1 MKSKKC
7 LTRTSALAVLLL
19 GLSGMSAFAQF
30 SSGIEGTAHDSSGA
44 VAAGATV
51 TITDTRLGV
60 EKVTTTNQA
69 GYFRLDS
76 IAASTYQVQIQMTG
90 FETWKEPHL
99 TLQVGE
105 VRTLAPVLKV
115 GAVSSSVEVSASEM
129 SVDLVTPTTGSVIAD
144 TTLQETPL
152 VGQNVYGLSSLTP
165 GMTGSATTSAD
176 NFTTE
181 YAININAAGLRQEQN
196 GYTIDGAYTNSPSR
210 GGGTS
215 ISPNPEIVQSMN
227 VKTNDF
233 DAQKGRNGG
242 ATVSVFTNSG
252 SNAIHGTLDYYFL
265 NDTLSAR
272 TQFQNNPPAVP
283 AFSRSE
289 YGATLGGPAIKN
301 KLFWYGAIDVL
312 RSSAAGG
319 GQFTVETQ
327 DLVNWVTANL
337 PNSLAATILKTA
349 PPGSFPTTNLKT
361 VADVKAANPNFF
373 PAPANLPDT
382 LNAIGDVNIN
392 WSTPKNGYQW
402 SFRVD
407 YYLGKNDR
415 IYVDAM
421 RTSQNSEGIQP
432 RPATNIPY
440 TGAADFIN
448 VDWTHTFSPKLL
460 NEFGANEIR
469 PQGANGTSPTEAIPY
484 INVTGM
490 QGFGTWGAGN
500 FIQTTVGWRDVLT
513 ATVKSHTLKAGYD
526 GFNIREVDHQD
537 SAFTRPTYNFDSLID
552 FVHDAATS
560 ETGSKVD
567 LTTGGQAPYARRYRD
582 LYTAFF
588 VQDDWKVAPRLTV
601 NVGVRYDSLGHLFS
615 ILTPKLT
622 LLTLGSGSTRQQQI
636 AGAVTSA
643 APNGRMNVLDHQ
655 VYYATPRVGFAW
667 DVFGN
672 GKTALRGGMGMFAD
686 QPPYLHIT
694 DATSGNLPYIF
705 TPSINVRQ
713 EANKQPPPF
722 LLCSPPTGFEEVCPI
737 VSTAGVTFDAHGG
750 ILING
755 VPQRSGLGGFDFN
768 YKMTQVEAWTLSV
781 QQELPSNLVAEINYS
796 GTAAH
801 HLPIFQNANRFAGDL
816 IVNDNNPQFLNPSFG
831 AIEYGTSNGNS
842 IGHVGS
848 ATLTRRIAH
857 GLALRGIYSMGK
869 ALDVYSTA
877 QSISGGQVTTN
888 TNIIDADNFKAQR
901 GRADFDI
908 HQQFSADGTWI
919 VPGTYNSLLA
929 RNILGGWQFGGVWV
943 LQTGLPFTVYNT
955 GSFAPVCGANP
966 DQNCFDAN
974 KVFIPGSVITGN
986 NGGDYNADASNWDVP
1001 NAPSFGRHL
1010 TGKKKKDYLNGIFGP
1025 VQAAAVASFPAPA
1038 LGVEGN
1044 LGRNTYDQPG
1054 YNNVDFTF
1062 EKFFTLPWFLG
1073 EKLKLEG
1080 KGEVFN
1086 LFNRTNL
1093 HTVNSDM
1100 SGGLFGHSTSQLPAR
1115 SLQFHLRA
1123 SF

>member
-1 MKSKKC
+1 MKSMKY
-7 LTRTSALAVLLL
+7 LTRTSTLVVLLL
-19 GLSGMSAFAQF
+19 GLGGMPAFAQF
-30 SSGIEGTAHDSSGA
+30 SSGIEGTAHDPSGA
-44 VAAGATV
+44 AVSGATV
-51 TITDTRLGV
+51 TVTDTRLGV
-60 EKVTTTNQA
+60 TKATTTSDA
-69 GYFRLDS
+69 GYFRIDS
-76 IAASTYQVQIQMTG
+76 IAASTYSVQIQMNG

-105 VRTLAPVLKV
+105 VRTIAPVLKV
-115 GAVSSSVEVSASEM
+115 GAVSTNVEISASET
-129 SVDLVTPTTGSVIAD
+129 SVDLVTPATGSVIAD

-227 VKTNDF
+227 VMTNDF

-242 ATVSVFTNSG
+242 ATVQVFTNSG
-252 SNAIHGTLDYYFL
+252 SNRIHGTLDYYFL

-272 TQFQNNPPAVP
+272 TQFQSTVP
-283 AFSRSE
+283 VFSRSE

-327 DLVNWVTANL
+327 DFDNWVSANL
-337 PNSLAATILKTA
+337 PNTLAAGILKTA
-349 PPGSFPTTNLKT
+349 PPGSFPTTNFKT
-361 VADVKAANPNFF
+361 VAQVKAANPGFYT
-373 PAPANLPDT
+373 APAGLPDS
-382 LNAIGDVNIN
+382 LNAIGDTNIN

-415 IYVDAM
+415 VYVDAM

-448 VDWTHTFSPKLL
+448 VDWTHTFSAKLL

-484 INVTGM
+484 INVSGL

-513 ATVKSHTLKAGYD
+513 ATVKSHTLKFGYD

-537 SAFTRPTYNFDSLID
+537 SAFTRPTYSFDNLLD
-552 FVHDAATS
+552 FVQDKATS

-567 LTTGGQAPYARRYRD
+567 LTTHGQAPYARRYRD

-588 VQDDWKVAPRLTV
+588 VQDDWKVAPRLTI
-601 NVGVRYDSLGHLFS
+601 NVGFRYDSLGHLFA
-615 ILTPKLT
+615 IQTPKLT
-622 LLTLGSGSTRQQQI
+622 LLTLGSGSSRQQQI

-643 APNGRMNVLDHQ
+643 APNGRSDVLDHTI
-655 VYYATPRVGFAW
+655 YYFTPRVGFAW

-672 GKTALRGGMGMFAD
+672 GKTALRAGAGMFAD

-705 TPSINVRQ
+705 TPSVNTRQ
-713 EANKQPPPF
+713 TGITPDFK
-722 LLCSPPTGFEEVCPI
+722 LCSPPTGFTEVCP
-737 VSTAGVTFDAHGG
+737 VEATSGVTFDSRGG

-768 YKMTQVEAWTLSV
+768 YKMTQVEAWTVSV
-781 QQELPSNLVAEINYS
+781 QQQLPSNLIAEINYS

-816 IVNDNNPQFLNPSFG
+816 IVNKNNPQFLNPSFN

-842 IGHVGS
+842 VGHVGS
-848 ATLTRRIAH
+848 ATLTRRISH

-877 QSISGGQVTTN
+877 QSISGGQITTN
-888 TNIIDADNFKAQR
+888 TNIIQADNFQAQR

-929 RNILGGWQFGGVWV
+929 RNVLGGWQLGGVWV
-943 LQTGLPFTVYNT
+943 LQSGLPFTVYTTAAFKPCDNPENPQGTCTYTSGNT
-955 GSFAPVCGANP
+955 ILRNV
-966 DQNCFDAN
+966 
-974 KVFIPGSVITGN
+974 
-986 NGGDYNADASNWDVP
+986 GGDYNADGNNWDVP
-1001 NAPSFGRHL
+1001 SAPSFGRHL
-1010 TGKKKKDYLNGIFGP
+1010 TGKKKKDYLNGLF
-1025 VQAAAVASFPAPA
+1025 AASAFPAPA
-1038 LGVEGN
+1038 LGVEGD

-1054 YNNVDFTF
+1054 YNNLDFTF
-1062 EKFFTLPWFLG
+1062 QKFFTFPFFMG
-1073 EKLKLEG
+1073 ERMKFEA
-1080 KGEVFN
+1080 KGEVFD

-1093 HTVNSDM
+1093 HGINSDM
-1100 SGGLFGHSTSQLPAR
+1100 AGGGFGHSTSQLPAR
-1115 SLQFHLRA
+1115 SLQLHLRA